1 MKNTLIKLLF
11 ILDSEEKKKSLI
23 LTILVLINVI
33 LEMLGIGLLIPILAL
48 LTDAGTNS
56 LYFEKISN
64 YFPII
69 ENFNK
74 NDLIFLSLGS
84 IFTVYLLKTI
94 FLSYITWYQS
104 SFLFSLYSNVAKK
117 LFKSYLYQDYIFHLK
132 TNSAKLVQN
141 INIEVGHFVL
151 TFFLS
156 FIALIT
162 ETSIIVGISILLMII
177 EFKVFF
183 SILILFGVPSFI
195 YIFLTRTRIKNMG
208 SKRLVHQTLSVKHI
222 QESFRNIKDLKVLG
236 KEKEFYDYFKFHIEN
251 STKIDGK
258 IFFLKNLPRFYLEL
272 IAVTALVIA
281 ISFLLSSNY
290 EMTNILLIV
299 GIFAAAALKILPAAN
314 RLTNLFVVMR
324 YGYASVE
331 ELYKDL
337 HLEIKEI
344 PYDKNNIENKLQF
357 KDHLKFKNIYYAY
370 PENKAII
377 LKNINLEIKPNTTIG
392 LIGESGSGK
401 TTFIDLLIGIL
412 NPSKG
417 EIIVDDKNIS
427 LNLRK
432 WQNNIGYIP
441 QFIYLI
447 DDSIKKNIA
456 FGLKEEIIDINK
468 VENTLEISQMKN
480 FVETLPKKIETK
492 VGEFGVRLSGG
503 QRQRI
508 GIARALYNN
517 PNLLVMDEATSSLD
531 EETEREIMN
540 SIYLM
545 KGKKTIL
552 ISSHKKSI
560 LERCDIIFRF
570 DNGKITLVNN
580 KNEI

>member
-1 MKNTLIKLLF
+1 
-11 ILDSEEKKKSLI
+11 
-23 LTILVLINVI
+23 
-33 LEMLGIGLLIPILAL
+33 
-48 LTDAGTNS
+48 
-56 LYFEKISN
+56 
-64 YFPII
+64 
-69 ENFNK
+69 
-74 NDLIFLSLGS
+74 
-84 IFTVYLLKTI
+84 
-94 FLSYITWYQS
+94 
-104 SFLFSLYSNVAKK
+104 
-117 LFKSYLYQDYIFHLK
+117 
-132 TNSAKLVQN
+132 
-141 INIEVGHFVL
+141 
-151 TFFLS
+151 
-156 FIALIT
+156 
-162 ETSIIVGISILLMII
+162 
-177 EFKVFF
+177 
-183 SILILFGVPSFI
+183 
-195 YIFLTRTRIKNMG
+195 
-208 SKRLVHQTLSVKHI
+208 
-222 QESFRNIKDLKVLG
+222 
-236 KEKEFYDYFKFHIEN
+236 
-251 STKIDGK
+251 
-258 IFFLKNLPRFYLEL
+258 
-272 IAVTALVIA
+272 
-281 ISFLLSSNY
+281 
-290 EMTNILLIV
+290 MTNILLIV

-357 KDHLKFKNIYYAY
+357 KDHLKFENIYYAY
-370 PENKAII
+370 PENKEII

-417 EIIVDDKNIS
+417 EIIVDGKNILS
-427 LNLRK
+427 NLRK

-552 ISSHKKSI
+552 ISAHKKSI
-560 LERCDIIFRF
+560 LEKCNVILKF
-570 DNGKITLVNN
+570 DKGNITTV
-580 KNEI
+580 KNLNT